1 MSEQGLEVLE
11 STMQKT
17 HEWIGRLAEL
27 AHMEK
32 NEAYKCLRAVLQ
44 TLRDRL
50 PLEEAVHFGAQLPI
64 VLRGVYYDGWQ
75 PAKVPIKYNRWEFLH
90 SISEKLYIE
99 GIIDPERLT
108 QNTLLAMS
116 LFLPGETM
124 LKLKHLMPHDI
135 QSLWPEL
142 VSA

>member
-17 HEWIGRLAEL
+17 HEWIARMAEL

-75 PAKVPIKYNRWEFLH
+75 PAKVPIKYNRPEFLH
-90 SISEKLYIE
+90 AISEKIYIE
-99 GIIDPERLT
+99 GAVDPERIT
-108 QNTLLAMS
+108 HETLLTISGFVPAES
-116 LFLPGETM
+116 M
-124 LKLKHLMPHDI
+124 LKIKHLMPHDI
-135 QSLWPEL
+135 QTLWPEL
-142 VSA
+142 ISV